1 MSLLVVGL
9 SHRSAPVSLL
19 ERAALPTDAVT
30 KLLHDT
36 VATEQVAGAAVLATC
51 NRIELYADV
60 DKFHAGVAELS
71 TLLARHSD
79 VGLDELT
86 PYLYVHYEDRAVRH
100 LFSVACG
107 LDSMVVGEGQ
117 ILGQIKDALATAQDL
132 QTASRLLNEL
142 FQQALRV
149 GKRAHS
155 ETGIDRA
162 GQSLVTFG
170 LEQLAGGQSAASV
183 QSWAQGRRALVI
195 GAGSMSSLA
204 ATTLARAG
212 VAEIAIANRTPA
224 RAERLARILGESAAA
239 VAPAPARQDRDGA
252 AQPDADGPA
261 TPGGAAAPHAP
272 ASAPRLPAPGPDAA
286 PAGRAGTL
294 LARGVAMERV
304 PQELTRADIV
314 VSCTGA
320 TGLVLTA
327 ETIEAAVA
335 AVAGRLPASAVPA
348 QGPNAAA
355 PADAALHAGRGPSA
369 RSAGQSGQA
378 GPCPLDPA
386 AGSAVQEAASGFSV
400 EGEAAVA
407 GMDAA
412 ALEQHAAWVDKGI
425 TPAVRRPRSPAQD
438 GPAAHDP
445 AADASAIA
453 ALAAVAAR
461 GRVPELRGPRLPESA
476 PHRPVVLS
484 LLDLAMPRDVD
495 AAVHR
500 LAGVRLVDIESLA
513 EASADAPMA
522 ADVEQVR
529 LIVAEEVAAFGA
541 AQRAAHITPTVV
553 ALRTMAAD
561 VVAGEIA
568 RLDGRLPGLDGKQ
581 RAEITQTVRR
591 VVDKL
596 LHAPTVRVKQLAAEP
611 GGAGYAD
618 ALRTLFDLDAESV
631 AAVAAASG
639 DARNDLTDLSKAV
652 AGGVIDADDDG
663 DDADVYEGKNRG
675 RA

>member
-9 SHRSAPVSLL
+9 SHRSAPVSVL
-19 ERAALPTDAVT
+19 ERATLGADAQI
-30 KLLHDT
+30 KLLQDT
-36 VATEQVAGAAVLATC
+36 VAAEPATEAAVLATC

-71 TLLARHSD
+71 TLLAQHSG

-86 PYLYVHYEDRAVRH
+86 PYLYVHYEDRAVH
-100 LFSVACG
+100 HFFSVACG

-117 ILGQIKDALATAQDL
+117 ILGQIKDSLAKAQDL
-132 QTASRLLNEL
+132 HTAGRLLNDL

-170 LEQLAGGQSAASV
+170 LQQLSSGTAVEA
-183 QSWAQGRRALVI
+183 WAKGKRALVI

-204 ATTLARAG
+204 AATLARAG
-212 VAEIAIANRTPA
+212 VAEIVIANRTPD
-224 RAERLARILGESAAA
+224 RAERLVQILTE
-239 VAPAPARQDRDGA
+239 
-252 AQPDADGPA
+252 
-261 TPGGAAAPHAP
+261 
-272 ASAPRLPAPGPDAA
+272 GPD
-286 PAGRAGTL
+286 TDV
-294 LARGVAMERV
+294 LARSV
-304 PQELTRADIV
+304 PMDSVPGELTRADLA

-327 ETIEAAVA
+327 G
-335 AVAGRLPASAVPA
+335 AVAGAVEGRVP
-348 QGPNAAA
+348 QGPA
-355 PADAALHAGRGPSA
+355 AGRTAVEDDVRQELPPTSVGTDE
-369 RSAGQSGQA
+369 G
-378 GPCPLDPA
+378 CPLDL
-386 AGSAVQEAASGFSV
+386 SAVQGSTGFSV
-400 EGEAAVA
+400 MGEAAVA

-412 ALEQHAAWVDKGI
+412 TLEQHAAWVAGATVDRREAGRRTPEVDAELI
-425 TPAVRRPRSPAQD
+425 T
-438 GPAAHDP
+438 
-445 AADASAIA
+445 
-453 ALAAVAAR
+453 ALAATVATV
-461 GRVPELRGPRLPESA
+461 GRIPERRKPEPVAEIPRPA
-476 PHRPVVLS
+476 PVLS
-484 LLDLAMPRDVD
+484 LLDLAMPRDID

-500 LAGVRLVDIESLA
+500 LTGVRLVDIESLA

-522 ADVEQVR
+522 ADVDQVR
-529 LIVAEEVAAFGA
+529 RIVSDEVAAFGA

-553 ALRTMAAD
+553 ALRAMAAD

-568 RLDGRLPGLDGKQ
+568 RLEGRLPSLDDKH

-618 ALRTLFDLDAESV
+618 ALRTLFDLDQETVASVSRAEDSTEKHDQN
-631 AAVAAASG
+631 A
-639 DARNDLTDLSKAV
+639 
-652 AGGVIDADDDG
+652 
-663 DDADVYEGKNRG
+663 KNRG
-675 RA
+675 PA

>member
-9 SHRSAPVSLL
+9 SHRSAPVSVL
-19 ERAALPTDAVT
+19 ERAALSADAQI
-30 KLLHDT
+30 KLLQDT
-36 VATEQVAGAAVLATC
+36 VAAEPATEAAVLATC

-71 TLLARHSD
+71 TLLAQHSG

-86 PYLYVHYEDRAVRH
+86 PYLYVHYEDRAVHH

-117 ILGQIKDALATAQDL
+117 ILGQIKDSLARAQDL
-132 QTASRLLNEL
+132 HTAGKLLNDL

-170 LEQLAGGQSAASV
+170 LEQLAAGGDVRAWAA
-183 QSWAQGRRALVI
+183 GRTALVI

-204 ATTLARAG
+204 AATLARAG
-212 VAEIAIANRTPA
+212 VAEIVVANRTFE
-224 RAERLARILGESAAA
+224 RAERLAEILGEGDDTGTVTARAVRMDA
-239 VAPAPARQDRDGA
+239 VAD
-252 AQPDADGPA
+252 
-261 TPGGAAAPHAP
+261 
-272 ASAPRLPAPGPDAA
+272 
-286 PAGRAGTL
+286 
-294 LARGVAMERV
+294 
-304 PQELTRADIV
+304 ELTRADVV

-327 ETIEAAVA
+327 EAVA
-335 AVAGRLPASAVPA
+335 QAVEGRT
-348 QGPNAAA
+348 GA
-355 PADAALHAGRGPSA
+355 PAAEITDAPRTTAHAKASQPSA
-369 RSAGQSGQA
+369 
-378 GPCPLDPA
+378 GPGADENCPLDLA
-386 AGSAVQEAASGFSV
+386 AVQPGFSLM
-400 EGEAAVA
+400 GEAAVA

-412 ALEQHAAWVDKGI
+412 TLEQHAAWVAGGTIDRPGRRTPETDAELI
-425 TPAVRRPRSPAQD
+425 T
-438 GPAAHDP
+438 
-445 AADASAIA
+445 
-453 ALAAVAAR
+453 ALAATAATVGRIPERRTPEPVAER
-461 GRVPELRGPRLPESA
+461 PA
-476 PHRPVVLS
+476 PLVF
-484 LLDLAMPRDVD
+484 LLDLAMPRDID

-522 ADVEQVR
+522 ADVDQVR
-529 LIVAEEVAAFGA
+529 RIVSDEVAAFGA

-568 RLDGRLPGLDGKQ
+568 RLDGRLPDLDERQ
-581 RAEITQTVRR
+581 RGEIRQAVHR

-618 ALRTLFDLDAESV
+618 ALRTLFDLDPETV
-631 AAVAAASG
+631 AAVSRAG
-639 DARNDLTDLSKAV
+639 DSTEEKDRPA
-652 AGGVIDADDDG
+652 
-663 DDADVYEGKNRG
+663 
-675 RA
+675 

>member
-9 SHRSAPVSLL
+9 SHRSAPVSVL
-19 ERAALPTDAVT
+19 ERASLSADAQV
-30 KLLHDT
+30 KLLQDT
-36 VATEQVAGAAVLATC
+36 VAAEPAAEGAVLATC

-71 TLLARHSD
+71 TLLALHSG
-79 VGLDELT
+79 VGLEELT
-86 PYLYVHYEDRAVRH
+86 PYLYVHYEDRAVHH

-117 ILGQIKDALATAQDL
+117 ILGQIKDSLARAQELHTAG
-132 QTASRLLNEL
+132 RLLNDL

-170 LEQLAGGQSAASV
+170 LEQLALGTPVEA
-183 QSWAQGRRALVI
+183 WARDKKALVI

-204 ATTLARAG
+204 AATLARAG
-212 VAEIAIANRTPA
+212 VAEVVIANRTQE
-224 RAERLARILGESAAA
+224 RAERLARILGEGDDTD
-239 VAPAPARQDRDGA
+239 V
-252 AQPDADGPA
+252 
-261 TPGGAAAPHAP
+261 
-272 ASAPRLPAPGPDAA
+272 
-286 PAGRAGTL
+286 
-294 LARGVAMERV
+294 LARAV
-304 PQELTRADIV
+304 PMGSVPFELTRADVV

-327 ETIEAAVA
+327 DAI
-335 AVAGRLPASAVPA
+335 AGGVENRIGEQPPVTGPAP
-348 QGPNAAA
+348 AA
-355 PADAALHAGRGPSA
+355 PAAPAAGAA
-369 RSAGQSGQA
+369 AA
-378 GPCPLDPA
+378 AADENCPLDL
-386 AGSAVQEAASGFSV
+386 SAVQPGFSV
-400 EGEAAVA
+400 MGEAAVA

-412 ALEQHAAWVDKGI
+412 TLEQHAAWAAGGTVD
-425 TPAVRRPRSPAQD
+425 RREAARAT
-438 GPAAHDP
+438 GPE
-445 AADASAIA
+445 ADAELIG
-453 ALAAVAAR
+453 ALAATASAVGRIPERRRPEPVAEPPR
-461 GRVPELRGPRLPESA
+461 PE
-476 PHRPVVLS
+476 PVLF
-484 LLDLAMPRDVD
+484 LLDLAMPRDID
-495 AAVHR
+495 AAAHR

-522 ADVEQVR
+522 ADVDQVR
-529 LIVAEEVAAFGA
+529 RIVSDEVAAFGA
-541 AQRAAHITPTVV
+541 AQRAARITPTVV

-568 RLDGRLPGLDGKQ
+568 RLEGRLPGLDDKH

-618 ALRTLFDLDAESV
+618 ALRTLFDLDPETVASVSRAEESTEMN
-631 AAVAAASG
+631 AQ
-639 DARNDLTDLSKAV
+639 
-652 AGGVIDADDDG
+652 
-663 DDADVYEGKNRG
+663 NRG
-675 RA
+675 PA